1 MRMLWKTCQ
10 EDGILGSCLLM
21 IKKMHFEIP
30 HKVECI
36 INTLEVAGF
45 EAYAVGGCVRD
56 VLLGR
61 TPNDWDIT
69 TSAKPEQVKEL
80 FRRTVD
86 TGIAHG
92 TVTVM
97 LEQEGFEVTTYRVDG
112 EYEDGR
118 HPKEVTF
125 TASLEEDLKRRD
137 FTINAM
143 AYNPKK
149 GLADFFRGQEDLEK
163 KVIRCVGNPLERF
176 TEDALRIMR
185 AVRFSAQ
192 LGFSLEEKTRA
203 ALSVLAPNLKHVS
216 AERIQVELVKLLV
229 SPHPDYLRI
238 AYEAGVT
245 KEFLPEFDCCMETP
259 QNTPHHCY
267 NVGEHILNSLLY
279 VREDKVL
286 RLTMLLHDIAKP
298 VVRKTDE
305 NGRDHFKTHAIV
317 GEKMAKSILRRLKF
331 DNDTIAKVCRLI
343 RWHDLRPTPASVDV
357 RKAVN
362 MIGEDLFPMWMEVQ
376 YADNKAKS
384 NYRGEEKAARQ
395 AGVRKTFE
403 DIMEKGE
410 CVSMKGLA
418 VTGNDL
424 IAAGMKPGKELG
436 NVLHKLLDAVLE
448 DPGLNEKEKLLALA
462 AYLE

>member
-1 MRMLWKTCQ
+1 
-10 EDGILGSCLLM
+10 M
-21 IKKMHFEIP
+21 IGMIFEIP
-30 HKVECI
+30 QKVEII
-36 INTLEVAGF
+36 INTLEDAGF

-56 VLLGR
+56 ALLGR
-61 TPNDWDIT
+61 KPNDWDIT
-69 TSAKPEQVKEL
+69 TSAKPEQVKAL

-92 TVTVM
+92 TVTV
-97 LEQEGFEVTTYRVDG
+97 LLDKDGFEVTTYRVDG

-118 HPKEVTF
+118 HPKEVSF

-143 AYNPKK
+143 AYNSRK
-149 GLADFFRGQEDLEK
+149 GLVDLFEGQKDLGNK
-163 KVIRCVGNPLERF
+163 IIRCVGDPLERF

-192 LGFSLEEKTRA
+192 LGFSLEKETRK
-203 ALSVLAPNLKHVS
+203 ALLVLAPNLKHVS

-245 KEFLPEFDCCMETP
+245 KEFLPEFDRCMETP

-267 NVGEHILNSLLY
+267 TVGEHILHSLLC

-305 NGRDHFKTHAIV
+305 NGRDHFKTHALE
-317 GEKMAKSILRRLKF
+317 GEKMAKTILRRLKF
-331 DNDTIAKVCRLI
+331 DNDTIAKVTRLV
-343 RWHDLRPTPASVDV
+343 RWHDLRPTPAPADV

-362 MIGEDLFPMWMEVQ
+362 VIGEDLFPMWMEVQ
-376 YADNKAKS
+376 WADNMAKS
-384 NYRGEEKAARQ
+384 DYRGEEKIARQ
-395 AGVRKTFE
+395 TGVRKTWE
-403 DIMEKGE
+403 EIVKKGE

-418 VTGNDL
+418 VTGSDL
-424 IAAGMKPGKELG
+424 IAAGMKPGKEMG
-436 NVLHKLLDAVLE
+436 NVLHRLLDAVLE
-448 DPGLNEKEKLLALA
+448 NPELNEKEKLLSMAFT
-462 AYLE
+462 ED